1 FPDAPVSAADLNP
14 TQAAYLAHLEA
25 LPAFDGALLV
35 APDLG
40 ALTAD
45 AVSIAL
51 PGGAVAL
58 ATERRAARSAG
69 DFTWYGTGDSFLNHA
84 VLVVREGQIT
94 GTVRTGGRL
103 YAVRPLTGGVH
114 AVVRLDES
122 RFVDHDPG
130 FAEVE
135 RETAAHFERYP
146 VSLPVGPSPLGGTP
160 LIHVLVAYT
169 PQAAAQVGDID
180 ALVQLAIDETNL
192 QYANSDITANVA
204 LAHAYQTGQN
214 GSGSFGT
221 DLNRLQNPS
230 DGFFD
235 EVHGL
240 RDTYG
245 GDVVVLITR
254 SYGGS
259 CGQARTI
266 LATDASEAFAAASQ
280 SCAT

>member
-1 FPDAPVSAADLNP
+1 
-14 TQAAYLAHLEA
+14 
-25 LPAFDGALLV
+25 
-35 APDLG
+35 
-40 ALTAD
+40 
-45 AVSIAL
+45 
-51 PGGAVAL
+51 
-58 ATERRAARSAG
+58 
-69 DFTWYGTGDSFLNHA
+69 
-84 VLVVREGQIT
+84 
-94 GTVRTGGRL
+94 
-103 YAVRPLTGGVH
+103 
-114 AVVRLDES
+114 VVRLDES

-280 SCAT
+280 SCATGYYTFGHEIGHLQGARHNPEMDPNTSPFAYGHGKYWQAGSWRTVMSYDCPGG